1 MSTQVADLRVLLSAD
16 LSSLPA
22 DVRSAANIL
31 KSYVTDATQAE
42 DATRSFGRTFGETAD
57 LLSQKSQAIIGGFSL
72 MQGAVL
78 GVVGAAVG
86 MASAVSSLAQ
96 QGRELEQM
104 SNKAGVTVERMQEL
118 AYATEQYNVSG
129 DQLADMLKDVQ
140 DKLGDFSAT
149 GGGEFADWMTNIAP
163 KVGLTIEK
171 LQQMSGPDALIAMQ
185 DAMDKTNV
193 SAAEQVFYLESIAN
207 DVSTLQPLL
216 RNNGAELQRLTSHYR
231 GLNVALSE
239 TDISQ
244 LKEMDQQLH
253 DVGLKLQGSFA
264 KAVLGASE
272 QIDWLTDK
280 VSYAVGYWGTLF
292 DSWADNPRT
301 IDGMSRRL
309 GNLREELADLDE
321 QIKET
326 SNQKQYG
333 GVGFLDALLGNT
345 DGKSG
350 LPELQQRRAEI
361 EAEINRIQEAYGRKR
376 FGIGEQPEYKPPVP
390 VSSRDTSADTKAAT
404 QKLQEQGASRLSAL
418 DMQYASELDK
428 LRLSHEERLTE
439 INGMQVSEAEL
450 RRRGYESLAELR
462 EEYRQKEAD
471 HFTQEQADYMA
482 KREEAMAKELEADQ
496 RKQDQLVEQE
506 RQRVAQQKA
515 AQQQAARD
523 MLSFT
528 SQTIG
533 LTTDMLQQSGK
544 EQTGMMKALLAAQKL
559 LAIPSI
565 LIAGQQ
571 AAAGAEAFAAMTGGL
586 IGAATARKLIEAQT
600 AISIGLVVGT
610 SIAGMAHSG
619 IEEIPSEGTWLLD
632 KGERVYTN
640 RSAQRIDQMYDQ
652 LMEGGSGAA
661 GGGAVFEQ
669 HLHFTGDMNDTER
682 QQMITSAAK
691 QGYQMMIEDFGGY
704 GQGRRLLGV

>member
-1 MSTQVADLRVLLSAD
+1 MSTQIADLRVLLSAD

-22 DVRSAANIL
+22 DVRSAANVL
-31 KSYVTDATQAE
+31 KSYAADAQRSE
-42 DATRSFGRTFGETAD
+42 DATLNFGRSFGETAD
-57 LLSQKSQAIIGGFSL
+57 LLSQKSQAIIGGFSV

-193 SAAEQVFYLESIAN
+193 SAAEQVYYLESIAN

-216 RNNGAELQRLTSHYR
+216 RNNGAELQRLTGHYR
-231 GLNVALSE
+231 NLNAALSE

-280 VSYAVGYWGTLF
+280 LGIAVSYWGTLF

-309 GNLREELADLDE
+309 GNLREELGDVQE
-321 QIKET
+321 QIAEVQARSK
-326 SNQKQYG
+326 NFG
-333 GVGFLDALLGNT
+333 GVGVIDALLGNT
-345 DGKSG
+345 GDKAAE
-350 LPELQQRRAEI
+350 LAELKTRAAELQAEI
-361 EAEINRIQEAYGRKR
+361 DKVQANYGRKR
-376 FGIGEQPEYKPPVP
+376 LGIGEQPEYQPPEP
-390 VSSRDTSADTKAAT
+390 VSSRVISTDNRKD
-404 QKLQEQGASRLSAL
+404 LEQGENRLSAL
-418 DMQYASELDK
+418 DMQFASELDK
-428 LRLSHEERLTE
+428 LRLSHEERLAE
-439 INGMQVSEAEL
+439 IDSMQISEADL

-471 HFTQEQADYMA
+471 YFAEQQADYMA
-482 KREEAMAKELEADQ
+482 KREEAMARELEADQ
-496 RKQDQLVEQE
+496 RKQDQLAEQE
-506 RQRVAQQKA
+506 RQRVEKQKA

-523 MLSFT
+523 ILNFT

-544 EQTGMMKALLAAQKL
+544 DQTFVMKALLAAQKL

-565 LIAGQQ
+565 IVAGQLAEAN
-571 AAAGAEAFAAMTGGL
+571 AAAFASMTGGMMS
-586 IGAATARKLIEAQT
+586 AETARQMMRVQT
-600 AISIGLVVGT
+600 AISIGLVAGT
-610 SIAGMAHSG
+610 AIAGMAHSG

-640 RSAQRIDQMYDQ
+640 KSAQRIDQMYDR
-652 LMEGGSGAA
+652 MMGGGGVASA
-661 GGGAVFEQ
+661 GGAVFEQ
-669 HLHFTGDMNDTER
+669 HLHFSADMTDDDRNAV
-682 QQMITSAAK
+682 ITAASR
-691 QGYQMMIEDFGGY
+691 QGYQMFLDDLASY
-704 GQGRRLLGV
+704 GQGRRMLGV

>member
-1 MSTQVADLRVLLSAD
+1 MSSTQIADLRVLLSAD

-22 DVRSAANIL
+22 DVRSAANVL
-31 KSYVTDATQAE
+31 KSYAADAKSAE
-42 DATRSFGRTFGETAD
+42 DSTFNFGRSFGEAAD

-216 RNNGAELQRLTSHYR
+216 RNNGAELQRLTGHYR
-231 GLNVALSE
+231 NLNVALSE

-309 GNLREELADLDE
+309 GNLREELKDLDD

-326 SNQKQYG
+326 SEQKAFG
-333 GVGFLDALLGNT
+333 GVGLIDAILGDT
-345 DGKSG
+345 AGRSA

-361 EAEINRIQEAYGRKR
+361 EAEIDRIQEAYGKKR
-376 FGIGEQPEYKPPVP
+376 FGIGEQPEYQPPEP
-390 VSSRDTSADTKAAT
+390 VSSRDTSADNK
-404 QKLQEQGASRLSAL
+404 KLLEQGEARLSAL
-418 DMQYASELDK
+418 DMQFASELDK
-428 LRLSHEERLTE
+428 LRLSHEERLAE
-439 INGMQVSEAEL
+439 IDSLQVSEAEL
-450 RRRGYESLAELR
+450 RRRGYESLSELR

-471 HFTQEQADYMA
+471 HFAEQQADYMA

-496 RKQDQLVEQE
+496 RKQDQLAEQE
-506 RQRVAQQKA
+506 RQRVERQKA

-523 MLSFT
+523 MLNFT
-528 SQTIG
+528 SQTLS

-544 EQTGMMKALLAAQKL
+544 EQTFIMKALLAAQKL

-565 LIAGQQ
+565 LVAGEQ
-571 AAAGAEAFAAMTGGL
+571 AEAGAAAFAAMTGGL
-586 IGAATARKLIEAQT
+586 LSAESARAMIKAQT
-600 AISIGLVVGT
+600 MISVGIVAGT
-610 SIAGMAHSG
+610 AIAGMAHSG

-640 RSAQRIDQMYDQ
+640 KSAQRIDQMYDQ
-652 LMEGGSGAA
+652 LMSGGGVAA
-661 GGGAVFEQ
+661 SGGAVFEQ
-669 HLHFTGDMNDTER
+669 HFHFSADMTDTDR
-682 QQMITSAAK
+682 NQVITEAALR
-691 QGYQMMIEDFGGY
+691 GYHMFIEDLGSN
-704 GQGRRLLGV
+704 GQARRMLGV

>member
-1 MSTQVADLRVLLSAD
+1 MSTQIADLRVLLSAD

-22 DVRSAANIL
+22 DVRSAANVL
-31 KSYVTDATQAE
+31 KSYAADAQRSE
-42 DATRSFGRTFGETAD
+42 DATLNFGRSFGETAD
-57 LLSQKSQAIIGGFSL
+57 LLSQKSQAIIGGFSV

-104 SNKAGVTVERMQEL
+104 SLKAGVSVEKMQEL

-129 DQLADMLKDVQ
+129 DKLADMLKDVQ

-149 GGGEFADWMTNIAP
+149 GGGEFKDWMENIAP
-163 KVGLTIEK
+163 KVGLTVSK
-171 LQQMSGPDALIAMQ
+171 LQQMAGPEALIAVQ
-185 DAMDKTNV
+185 NAMDATNV
-193 SAAEQVFYLESIAN
+193 SASEQVFYLESIAN

-216 RNNGAELQRLTSHYR
+216 RNNGAELQRLTGHYR
-231 GLNVALSE
+231 NLNAALSE

-309 GNLREELADLDE
+309 GNLREELKDLDD

-326 SNQKQYG
+326 SEQKAFG
-333 GVGFLDALLGNT
+333 GVGLIDAILGDT
-345 DGKSG
+345 AGRSA

-361 EAEINRIQEAYGRKR
+361 EAEIDRIQEAYGKKR
-376 FGIGEQPEYKPPVP
+376 FGIGEQPEYQPPEP
-390 VSSRDTSADTKAAT
+390 VSSRDTSADNK
-404 QKLQEQGASRLSAL
+404 KLLDQGETRLSAL

-428 LRLSHEERLTE
+428 LRLSHEERLAE
-439 INGMQVSEAEL
+439 IDSMQVSEAEL
-450 RRRGYESLAELR
+450 RRRGYESLGELR

-471 HFTQEQADYMA
+471 YFAEQQADYMA

-496 RKQDQLVEQE
+496 RKQDQLAEQE
-506 RQRVAQQKA
+506 RQRVERQKA

-523 MLSFT
+523 MLNFT
-528 SQTIG
+528 SQTLS

-544 EQTGMMKALLAAQKL
+544 EQTFIMKALLAAQKL

-565 LIAGQQ
+565 LVAGEQ
-571 AAAGAEAFAAMTGGL
+571 AEAGAAAFAAMTGGL
-586 IGAATARKLIEAQT
+586 LAAESARAMLKAQT
-600 AISIGLVVGT
+600 MISVGIVAGT
-610 SIAGMAHSG
+610 AIAGMAHSG

-640 RSAQRIDQMYDQ
+640 KSAQRIDQMYDQ
-652 LMEGGSGAA
+652 LMTGGGGAA
-661 GGGAVFEQ
+661 SGGAVFEQ
-669 HLHFTGDMNDTER
+669 HFHFSADMTDTDR
-682 QQMITSAAK
+682 NQVITEAANR
-691 QGYQMMIEDFGGY
+691 GYHMFIEDLGSN
-704 GQGRRLLGV
+704 GQARRMLGV

>member
-1 MSTQVADLRVLLSAD
+1 MSSTQIADLRVLLSAD

-22 DVRSAANIL
+22 DVRSAANVL
-31 KSYVTDATQAE
+31 KSYAADAKSAE
-42 DATRSFGRTFGETAD
+42 DSTFNFGRSFGEAAD

-216 RNNGAELQRLTSHYR
+216 RNNGAELQRLTGHYR
-231 GLNVALSE
+231 NLNAALSE

-309 GNLREELADLDE
+309 GNLREELKDLDD

-326 SNQKQYG
+326 SEQKAFG
-333 GVGFLDALLGNT
+333 GVGLLDAILGDT
-345 DGKSG
+345 AGRAA

-361 EAEINRIQEAYGRKR
+361 EAEIDRIQEAYGKKR
-376 FGIGEQPEYKPPVP
+376 FGIGEQPEYQPPEP
-390 VSSRDTSADTKAAT
+390 VSSRDTSADNK
-404 QKLQEQGASRLSAL
+404 KLLEQGEARLSAL
-418 DMQYASELDK
+418 DMQFASELDK
-428 LRLSHEERLTE
+428 LRLSHEERLAE
-439 INGMQVSEAEL
+439 IDSLQVSEAEL
-450 RRRGYESLAELR
+450 RRRGYESLSELR

-471 HFTQEQADYMA
+471 HFAEQQADYMA

-496 RKQDQLVEQE
+496 RKQDQLAEQE
-506 RQRVAQQKA
+506 RQRVERQKA

-523 MLSFT
+523 MLNFT
-528 SQTIG
+528 SQTLS

-544 EQTGMMKALLAAQKL
+544 EQTFIMKALLAAQKL

-565 LIAGQQ
+565 LVAGEQ
-571 AAAGAEAFAAMTGGL
+571 AEAGAAAFAAMTGGL
-586 IGAATARKLIEAQT
+586 LAAESARAMLKAQT
-600 AISIGLVVGT
+600 MISVGIVAGT
-610 SIAGMAHSG
+610 AIAGMAHSG

-640 RSAQRIDQMYDQ
+640 KSAQRIDQMYDQ
-652 LMEGGSGAA
+652 LMSGGGVAA
-661 GGGAVFEQ
+661 SGGAVFEQ
-669 HLHFTGDMNDTER
+669 HFHFSADMTDTDR
-682 QQMITSAAK
+682 NQVITEAALR
-691 QGYQMMIEDFGGY
+691 GYHMFIEDLGSN
-704 GQGRRLLGV
+704 GQARRMLGV

>member
-1 MSTQVADLRVLLSAD
+1 MSTQIADLRVLLSAD

-22 DVRSAANIL
+22 DVRSAANVL
-31 KSYVTDATQAE
+31 KSYAADAKSAE
-42 DATRSFGRTFGETAD
+42 DSTFNFGRSFGETAD

-216 RNNGAELQRLTSHYR
+216 RNNGAELQRLTGHYR
-231 GLNVALSE
+231 NLNAALSE

-309 GNLREELADLDE
+309 GNLREELKDLDD

-326 SNQKQYG
+326 SEQKAFG
-333 GVGFLDALLGNT
+333 GVGLLDAILGDT
-345 DGKSG
+345 AGRAA

-361 EAEINRIQEAYGRKR
+361 EAEIDRIQEAYGKKR
-376 FGIGEQPEYKPPVP
+376 FGIGEQPEYQPPEP
-390 VSSRDTSADTKAAT
+390 VSSRDTSADNK
-404 QKLQEQGASRLSAL
+404 KMLEQGEARLSAL
-418 DMQYASELDK
+418 DMQFASELDK
-428 LRLSHEERLTE
+428 LRLSHEERLAE
-439 INGMQVSEAEL
+439 IDSMQVSEAEL
-450 RRRGYESLAELR
+450 RRRGYESLGELR

-471 HFTQEQADYMA
+471 YFAEQQADYMA

-496 RKQDQLVEQE
+496 RKQDQLAEQE
-506 RQRVAQQKA
+506 RQRVERQKA

-523 MLSFT
+523 MLNFT
-528 SQTIG
+528 SQTLS

-544 EQTGMMKALLAAQKL
+544 EQTFIMKALLAAQKL

-565 LIAGQQ
+565 LVAGEQ
-571 AAAGAEAFAAMTGGL
+571 AEAGAAAFAAMTGGL
-586 IGAATARKLIEAQT
+586 LAAESARAMLKAQT
-600 AISIGLVVGT
+600 MISVGIVAGT
-610 SIAGMAHSG
+610 AIAGMAHSG

-640 RSAQRIDQMYDQ
+640 KSAQRIDQMYDQ
-652 LMEGGSGAA
+652 LMTGGGGAA
-661 GGGAVFEQ
+661 SGGAVFEQ
-669 HLHFTGDMNDTER
+669 HFHFSADMTDTDR
-682 QQMITSAAK
+682 NQVITEAANR
-691 QGYQMMIEDFGGY
+691 GYHMFIEDLGSN
-704 GQGRRLLGV
+704 GQARRMLGV

>member
-1 MSTQVADLRVLLSAD
+1 MSSTQIADLRVLLSAD

-22 DVRSAANIL
+22 DVRSAANVL
-31 KSYVTDATQAE
+31 KSYAADAKSAE
-42 DATRSFGRTFGETAD
+42 DSTFNFGRSFGETAD

-216 RNNGAELQRLTSHYR
+216 RNNGAELQRLTGHYR
-231 GLNVALSE
+231 NLNVALSE

-309 GNLREELADLDE
+309 GNLREELKDLDD

-326 SNQKQYG
+326 SEQKAFG
-333 GVGFLDALLGNT
+333 GVGLIDAILGDT
-345 DGKSG
+345 AGRSA

-361 EAEINRIQEAYGRKR
+361 EAEIDRIEEAYGKKR
-376 FGIGEQPEYKPPVP
+376 FGIGEQPEYQPPEP
-390 VSSRDTSADTKAAT
+390 VSSRDTSADNK
-404 QKLQEQGASRLSAL
+404 KLLEQGEARLSAL
-418 DMQYASELDK
+418 DMQFASELDK
-428 LRLSHEERLTE
+428 LRLSHEERLAE
-439 INGMQVSEAEL
+439 IDSLQVSEAEL
-450 RRRGYESLAELR
+450 RRRGYESLSELR

-471 HFTQEQADYMA
+471 HFAEQQADYMA

-496 RKQDQLVEQE
+496 RKQDQLSEQE
-506 RQRVAQQKA
+506 RGRVERQKA
-515 AQQQAARD
+515 AQQQGARD
-523 MLSFT
+523 MLNFT
-528 SQTIG
+528 SQTLS

-544 EQTGMMKALLAAQKL
+544 EQTFIMKALLAAQKL

-565 LIAGQQ
+565 LVAGEQ
-571 AAAGAEAFAAMTGGL
+571 AEAGAAAFAAMTGGL
-586 IGAATARKLIEAQT
+586 LSAESARAMIKAQT
-600 AISIGLVVGT
+600 MISVGIVAGT
-610 SIAGMAHSG
+610 AIAGMAHSG

-640 RSAQRIDQMYDQ
+640 KSAQRIDQMYDQ
-652 LMEGGSGAA
+652 LMSGGGVAA
-661 GGGAVFEQ
+661 SGGAVFEQ
-669 HLHFTGDMNDTER
+669 HFHFSADMTDTDR
-682 QQMITSAAK
+682 NQVITEAALR
-691 QGYQMMIEDFGGY
+691 GYQMFIEDLGSN
-704 GQGRRLLGV
+704 GQARRMLGV

>member
-1 MSTQVADLRVLLSAD
+1 MPIQIADLRVLLSAD

-22 DVRSAANIL
+22 DVRSAANVL
-31 KSYVTDATQAE
+31 KSYAADAQRSE
-42 DATRSFGRTFGETAD
+42 DATLNFGRSFGETAD
-57 LLSQKSQAIIGGFSL
+57 LLSQKSQAIIGGFSV
-72 MQGAVL
+72 MQGAAL

-104 SNKAGVTVERMQEL
+104 SLKAGVSVEKMQEL

-129 DQLADMLKDVQ
+129 DKLADMLKDVQ

-149 GGGEFADWMTNIAP
+149 GGGEFKDWMENIAP
-163 KVGLTIEK
+163 KVGLTVSK
-171 LQQMSGPDALIAMQ
+171 LQQMAGPEALIAVQ
-185 DAMDKTNV
+185 NAMDATNV
-193 SAAEQVFYLESIAN
+193 SASEQVFYLESIAN

-216 RNNGAELQRLTSHYR
+216 RNNGAELQRLTGHYR
-231 GLNVALSE
+231 NLNAALSE

-309 GNLREELADLDE
+309 GNLREELKDLDD

-326 SNQKQYG
+326 SEQKAFG
-333 GVGFLDALLGNT
+333 GVGLIDAILGDT
-345 DGKSG
+345 AGRSA

-361 EAEINRIQEAYGRKR
+361 EAEIDRIQEAYGKKR
-376 FGIGEQPEYKPPVP
+376 FGIGEQPEYQPPEP
-390 VSSRDTSADTKAAT
+390 VSSRDTSADNK
-404 QKLQEQGASRLSAL
+404 KLLDQGEARLSAL
-418 DMQYASELDK
+418 DMQFASELDK
-428 LRLSHEERLTE
+428 LRLSHEERLAE
-439 INGMQVSEAEL
+439 IDSLQVSEAEL
-450 RRRGYESLAELR
+450 RRRGYESLSELR

-471 HFTQEQADYMA
+471 HFAEQQADYMA

-496 RKQDQLVEQE
+496 RKQDQLAEQE
-506 RQRVAQQKA
+506 RQRVEKQKA

-523 MLSFT
+523 MLNFT

-544 EQTGMMKALLAAQKL
+544 DQTFVMKALLAAQKL

-565 LIAGQQ
+565 IVAGQLAEAN
-571 AAAGAEAFAAMTGGL
+571 AAAFASMTGGMMS
-586 IGAATARKLIEAQT
+586 AETARQMMRVQT
-600 AISIGLVVGT
+600 AISIGLVAGT
-610 SIAGMAHSG
+610 AIAGMAHSG

-640 RSAQRIDQMYDQ
+640 KSAQRIDQMYDR
-652 LMEGGSGAA
+652 MMGGGGVASA
-661 GGGAVFEQ
+661 GGAVFEQ
-669 HLHFTGDMNDTER
+669 HLHFSADMTDDDRNAVITEASR
-682 QQMITSAAK
+682 
-691 QGYQMMIEDFGGY
+691 QGYQMFLDDLASY
-704 GQGRRLLGV
+704 GQGRRMLGV

>member
-1 MSTQVADLRVLLSAD
+1 MSSTQIADLRVLLSAD

-22 DVRSAANIL
+22 DVRSAANVL
-31 KSYVTDATQAE
+31 KSYAADAKSAE
-42 DATRSFGRTFGETAD
+42 DSTFNFGRSFGEAAD

-216 RNNGAELQRLTSHYR
+216 RNNGAELQRLTGHYR
-231 GLNVALSE
+231 NLNVALSE

-309 GNLREELADLDE
+309 GNLREELKDLDD

-326 SNQKQYG
+326 SEQKAFG
-333 GVGFLDALLGNT
+333 GVGLLDAILGDT
-345 DGKSG
+345 AGRAA

-361 EAEINRIQEAYGRKR
+361 EAEIDRIQEAYGKKR
-376 FGIGEQPEYKPPVP
+376 FGIGEQPEYQPPEP
-390 VSSRDTSADTKAAT
+390 VSSRDTSADNK
-404 QKLQEQGASRLSAL
+404 KLLEQGEARLSAL
-418 DMQYASELDK
+418 DMQFASELDK
-428 LRLSHEERLTE
+428 LRLSHEERLAE
-439 INGMQVSEAEL
+439 IDSLQVSEAEL
-450 RRRGYESLAELR
+450 RRRGYESLSELR

-471 HFTQEQADYMA
+471 HFAEQQADYMA

-496 RKQDQLVEQE
+496 RKQDQLSEQE
-506 RQRVAQQKA
+506 RGRVERQKA
-515 AQQQAARD
+515 AQQQGARD
-523 MLSFT
+523 MLNFT
-528 SQTIG
+528 SQTLS

-544 EQTGMMKALLAAQKL
+544 EQTFIMKALLAAQKL

-565 LIAGQQ
+565 LVAGEQAEAG
-571 AAAGAEAFAAMTGGL
+571 AAAVAAMTGGL
-586 IGAATARKLIEAQT
+586 LSAESARAMIKAQT
-600 AISIGLVVGT
+600 MISVGIVAGT
-610 SIAGMAHSG
+610 AIAGMAHSG

-640 RSAQRIDQMYDQ
+640 KSAQRIDQMYDQ
-652 LMEGGSGAA
+652 LMSGGGVAASGGS
-661 GGGAVFEQ
+661 VFEQ
-669 HLHFTGDMNDTER
+669 HFHFSADMTDTDR
-682 QQMITSAAK
+682 NQVITEAALR
-691 QGYQMMIEDFGGY
+691 GYHMFIEDLGSN
-704 GQGRRLLGV
+704 GQARRMLGV

>member
-1 MSTQVADLRVLLSAD
+1 MSSTQIADLRVLLSAD

-22 DVRSAANIL
+22 DVRSAANVL
-31 KSYVTDATQAE
+31 KSYAADAKSAE
-42 DATRSFGRTFGETAD
+42 DSTFNFGRSFGETAD

-216 RNNGAELQRLTSHYR
+216 RNNGAELQRLTGHYR
-231 GLNVALSE
+231 NLNAALSE

-309 GNLREELADLDE
+309 GNLREELKDLDD

-326 SNQKQYG
+326 SEQKAFG
-333 GVGFLDALLGNT
+333 GVGLLDAILGDT
-345 DGKSG
+345 AGRAA

-361 EAEINRIQEAYGRKR
+361 EAEIDRIQEAYGKKR
-376 FGIGEQPEYKPPVP
+376 FGIGEQPEYQPPEP
-390 VSSRDTSADTKAAT
+390 VSSRDTSADNK
-404 QKLQEQGASRLSAL
+404 KLLEQGEARLSAL
-418 DMQYASELDK
+418 DMQFASELDK
-428 LRLSHEERLTE
+428 LRLSHEERLAE
-439 INGMQVSEAEL
+439 IDSLQVSEAEL
-450 RRRGYESLAELR
+450 RRRGYESLSELR

-471 HFTQEQADYMA
+471 HFAEQQADYMA

-496 RKQDQLVEQE
+496 RKQDQLSEQE
-506 RQRVAQQKA
+506 RGRVERQKA
-515 AQQQAARD
+515 AQQQGARD
-523 MLSFT
+523 MLNFT
-528 SQTIG
+528 SQTLS

-544 EQTGMMKALLAAQKL
+544 EQTFIMKALLAAQKL

-565 LIAGQQ
+565 LVAGEQ
-571 AAAGAEAFAAMTGGL
+571 AEAGAAAFAAMTGGL
-586 IGAATARKLIEAQT
+586 LSAESARAMIKAQT
-600 AISIGLVVGT
+600 MISVGIVAGT
-610 SIAGMAHSG
+610 AIAGMAHSG

-640 RSAQRIDQMYDQ
+640 KSAQRIDQMYDQ
-652 LMEGGSGAA
+652 LMIGGGVAA

-669 HLHFTGDMNDTER
+669 HFHFSADMTDTDR
-682 QQMITSAAK
+682 NQVITEAALR
-691 QGYQMMIEDFGGY
+691 GYHMFIEDLGSN
-704 GQGRRLLGV
+704 GQARRMLGV

>member
-1 MSTQVADLRVLLSAD
+1 MSSTQIADLRVLLSAD

-22 DVRSAANIL
+22 DVRSAANVL
-31 KSYVTDATQAE
+31 KSYAADAKSAE
-42 DATRSFGRTFGETAD
+42 DSTFNFGRSFGETAD

-216 RNNGAELQRLTSHYR
+216 RNNGAELQRLTGHYR
-231 GLNVALSE
+231 NLNAALSE

-309 GNLREELADLDE
+309 GNLREELKDLDD

-326 SNQKQYG
+326 SEQKAFG
-333 GVGFLDALLGNT
+333 GVGLLDAILGDT
-345 DGKSG
+345 AGRSA

-361 EAEINRIQEAYGRKR
+361 EAEIDRIQEAYGKKR
-376 FGIGEQPEYKPPVP
+376 FGIGEQPEYQPPEP
-390 VSSRDTSADTKAAT
+390 VSSRDTSADNK
-404 QKLQEQGASRLSAL
+404 KLLDQGETRLSAL

-428 LRLSHEERLTE
+428 LRLSHEERLAE
-439 INGMQVSEAEL
+439 IDSMQVSEAEL
-450 RRRGYESLAELR
+450 RRRGYESLGELR

-471 HFTQEQADYMA
+471 YFAEQQADYMV
-482 KREEAMAKELEADQ
+482 KREEAMDKQLKADQ
-496 RKQDQLVEQE
+496 RQQDQLAEQE
-506 RQRVAQQKA
+506 RGRVERQKA
-515 AQQQAARD
+515 AQQQGARD
-523 MLSFT
+523 MLNFT
-528 SQTIG
+528 SQTLS

-544 EQTGMMKALLAAQKL
+544 EQTFIMKALLAAQKL

-565 LIAGQQ
+565 LVAGEQ
-571 AAAGAEAFAAMTGGL
+571 AEAGAAAFAAMTGGL
-586 IGAATARKLIEAQT
+586 LSAESARAMIKAQT
-600 AISIGLVVGT
+600 MISVGIVAGT
-610 SIAGMAHSG
+610 AIAGMAHSG

-640 RSAQRIDQMYDQ
+640 KSAQRIDQMYDQ
-652 LMEGGSGAA
+652 LMSGGGVAA
-661 GGGAVFEQ
+661 SGGAVFEQ
-669 HLHFTGDMNDTER
+669 HFHFSADMIDTDR
-682 QQMITSAAK
+682 NQVITEAALR
-691 QGYQMMIEDFGGY
+691 GYHMFIEDLGSN
-704 GQGRRLLGV
+704 GQARRMLGV

>member
-1 MSTQVADLRVLLSAD
+1 MSTQIADLRVLLSAD
-16 LSSLPA
+16 LSSLPV
-22 DVRSAANIL
+22 DVRSAANVL
-31 KSYVTDATQAE
+31 KSYAADAQRSE
-42 DATRSFGRTFGETAD
+42 DATLNFGRSFGETAD

-216 RNNGAELQRLTSHYR
+216 RNNGAELQRLTGHYR
-231 GLNVALSE
+231 NLNAALSE

-309 GNLREELADLDE
+309 GNLREELKDLDD

-326 SNQKQYG
+326 SEQKAFG
-333 GVGFLDALLGNT
+333 GVGLIDAILGDT
-345 DGKSG
+345 AGRSA

-361 EAEINRIQEAYGRKR
+361 EAEIDRIQEAYGKKR
-376 FGIGEQPEYKPPVP
+376 FGIGEQPEYQPPEP
-390 VSSRDTSADTKAAT
+390 VSSRDTSADNK
-404 QKLQEQGASRLSAL
+404 KLLDQGEARLSAL
-418 DMQYASELDK
+418 DMQFASELDK
-428 LRLSHEERLTE
+428 LRLSHEERLAE
-439 INGMQVSEAEL
+439 IDSLQVSEAEL
-450 RRRGYESLAELR
+450 RRRGYESLSELR

-471 HFTQEQADYMA
+471 HFAEQQADYMA

-496 RKQDQLVEQE
+496 RKQDQLSEQE
-506 RQRVAQQKA
+506 RGRVERQKA
-515 AQQQAARD
+515 AQQQGARD
-523 MLSFT
+523 MLNFT
-528 SQTIG
+528 SQTLS

-544 EQTGMMKALLAAQKL
+544 EQTFIMKALLAAQKL

-565 LIAGQQ
+565 LVAGEQ
-571 AAAGAEAFAAMTGGL
+571 AEAGAAAFAAMTGGL
-586 IGAATARKLIEAQT
+586 LSAESARAMIKAQT
-600 AISIGLVVGT
+600 MISVGIVAGT
-610 SIAGMAHSG
+610 AIAGMAHSG

-640 RSAQRIDQMYDQ
+640 KSAQRIDQMYDQ
-652 LMEGGSGAA
+652 LMTGGGVAA
-661 GGGAVFEQ
+661 SGGAVFEQ
-669 HLHFTGDMNDTER
+669 HFHFSADMTDTDR
-682 QQMITSAAK
+682 NQVITEAALR
-691 QGYQMMIEDFGGY
+691 GYHMFIEDLGSN
-704 GQGRRLLGV
+704 GQARRMLGV

>member
-1 MSTQVADLRVLLSAD
+1 MSTQIADLRVLLSAD

-22 DVRSAANIL
+22 DVRSAANVL
-31 KSYVTDATQAE
+31 KSYAADAQRSE
-42 DATRSFGRTFGETAD
+42 DATLNFGRSFGETAD
-57 LLSQKSQAIIGGFSL
+57 LLSQKSQAIIGGFSV

-104 SNKAGVTVERMQEL
+104 SLKAGVSVEKMQEL

-129 DQLADMLKDVQ
+129 DKLADMLKDVQ

-149 GGGEFADWMTNIAP
+149 GGGEFKDWMENIAP
-163 KVGLTIEK
+163 KVGLTVSK
-171 LQQMSGPDALIAMQ
+171 LQQMAGPEALIAVQ
-185 DAMDKTNV
+185 NAMDATNV
-193 SAAEQVFYLESIAN
+193 SASEQVFYLESIAN

-216 RNNGAELQRLTSHYR
+216 RNNGAELQRLTGHYR
-231 GLNVALSE
+231 NLNAALSE

-309 GNLREELADLDE
+309 GNLREELKDLDD

-326 SNQKQYG
+326 SEQKAFG
-333 GVGFLDALLGNT
+333 GVGLLDAILGDT
-345 DGKSG
+345 AGRAA

-361 EAEINRIQEAYGRKR
+361 EAEIDRIQEAYGKKR
-376 FGIGEQPEYKPPVP
+376 FGIGEQPEYQPPEP
-390 VSSRDTSADTKAAT
+390 VSSRVISTDNRKD
-404 QKLQEQGASRLSAL
+404 LEQGEKRLSAL
-418 DMQYASELDK
+418 DMQFASELDK
-428 LRLSHEERLTE
+428 LRLSHEERLAE
-439 INGMQVSEAEL
+439 IDSMQISEADL

-471 HFTQEQADYMA
+471 YFAEQQADYMA
-482 KREEAMAKELEADQ
+482 KREEAMARELEADQ
-496 RKQDQLVEQE
+496 RKQDQLAEQE
-506 RQRVAQQKA
+506 RQRVEKQKA

-523 MLSFT
+523 MLNFT

-544 EQTGMMKALLAAQKL
+544 DQTFVMKALLAAQKL

-565 LIAGQQ
+565 IVAGQLAEAN
-571 AAAGAEAFAAMTGGL
+571 AAAFASMTGGMMS
-586 IGAATARKLIEAQT
+586 AETARQMMRVQT
-600 AISIGLVVGT
+600 AISIGLVAGT
-610 SIAGMAHSG
+610 AIAGMAHSG

-640 RSAQRIDQMYDQ
+640 KSAQRIDQMYDR
-652 LMEGGSGAA
+652 MMGGGGVASA
-661 GGGAVFEQ
+661 GGAVFEQ
-669 HLHFTGDMNDTER
+669 HLHFSADMTDDDRNAVITEASR
-682 QQMITSAAK
+682 
-691 QGYQMMIEDFGGY
+691 QGYQMFLDDLASY
-704 GQGRRLLGV
+704 GQGRRMLGV

>member
-1 MSTQVADLRVLLSAD
+1 MSTQIADLRVLLSAD

-22 DVRSAANIL
+22 DVRSAANVL
-31 KSYVTDATQAE
+31 KSYAADAQRSE
-42 DATRSFGRTFGETAD
+42 DATLNFGRSFGETAD

-216 RNNGAELQRLTSHYR
+216 RNNGAELQRLTGHYR
-231 GLNVALSE
+231 NLNAALSE

-309 GNLREELADLDE
+309 GNLREELKDLDD

-326 SNQKQYG
+326 SEQKAFG
-333 GVGFLDALLGNT
+333 GVGLIDAILGDT
-345 DGKSG
+345 AGRSA

-361 EAEINRIQEAYGRKR
+361 EAEIDRIQEAYGKKR
-376 FGIGEQPEYKPPVP
+376 FGIGEQPEYQPPEP
-390 VSSRDTSADTKAAT
+390 VSSRDTSADNK
-404 QKLQEQGASRLSAL
+404 KLLDQGEARLSAL
-418 DMQYASELDK
+418 DMQFASELDK
-428 LRLSHEERLTE
+428 LRLSHEERLAE
-439 INGMQVSEAEL
+439 IDSLQVSEAEL
-450 RRRGYESLAELR
+450 RRRGYESLSELR

-471 HFTQEQADYMA
+471 HFAEQQADYMA

-496 RKQDQLVEQE
+496 RKQDQLSEQE
-506 RQRVAQQKA
+506 RGRVERQKA
-515 AQQQAARD
+515 AQQQGARD
-523 MLSFT
+523 MLNFT
-528 SQTIG
+528 SQTLS

-544 EQTGMMKALLAAQKL
+544 EQTFIMKALLAAQKL

-565 LIAGQQ
+565 LVAGEQ
-571 AAAGAEAFAAMTGGL
+571 AEAGAAAFAAMTGGL
-586 IGAATARKLIEAQT
+586 LSAESARAMIKAQT
-600 AISIGLVVGT
+600 MISVGIVAGT
-610 SIAGMAHSG
+610 AIAGMAHDG
-619 IEEIPSEGTWLLD
+619 IDTIPREGTWLLNT
-632 KGERVYTN
+632 GERVYTN
-640 RSAQRIDQMYDQ
+640 KSAQRIDQMYDQ
-652 LMEGGSGAA
+652 LMSGGGVAA
-661 GGGAVFEQ
+661 SGGAVFEQ
-669 HLHFTGDMNDTER
+669 HFHFSSDMTDTDR
-682 QQMITSAAK
+682 NQVITEAALR
-691 QGYQMMIEDFGGY
+691 GYHMFIEDLGSN
-704 GQGRRLLGV
+704 GQARRMLGV

>member
-1 MSTQVADLRVLLSAD
+1 MSSTQIADLRVLLSAD

-22 DVRSAANIL
+22 DVRSAANVL
-31 KSYVTDATQAE
+31 KSYAADAKSAE
-42 DATRSFGRTFGETAD
+42 DSTFNFGRSFGETAD
-57 LLSQKSQAIIGGFSL
+57 LISQRSQAIIGGFSL

-78 GVVGAAVG
+78 GVVGSAVG

-216 RNNGAELQRLTSHYR
+216 RNNGAELQRLTGHYR
-231 GLNVALSE
+231 NLNAALSE

-309 GNLREELADLDE
+309 GNLREELKDLDD

-326 SNQKQYG
+326 SEQKAFG
-333 GVGFLDALLGNT
+333 GVGLIDAILGDT
-345 DGKSG
+345 AGRSA

-361 EAEINRIQEAYGRKR
+361 EAEIDRIQEAYGKKR
-376 FGIGEQPEYKPPVP
+376 FGIGEQPEYQPPEP
-390 VSSRDTSADTKAAT
+390 VSSRDTSADNK
-404 QKLQEQGASRLSAL
+404 KLLEQGEARLSAL
-418 DMQYASELDK
+418 DMQFASELDK
-428 LRLSHEERLTE
+428 LRLSHEERLAE
-439 INGMQVSEAEL
+439 IDSLQVSEAEL
-450 RRRGYESLAELR
+450 RRRGYESLSELR

-471 HFTQEQADYMA
+471 HFAEQQADYMA

-496 RKQDQLVEQE
+496 RKQDQLAEQE
-506 RQRVAQQKA
+506 RGRVERQKA

-523 MLSFT
+523 MLNFT
-528 SQTIG
+528 SQTLS

-544 EQTGMMKALLAAQKL
+544 EQTFIMKALLAAQKL

-565 LIAGQQ
+565 LVAGEQ
-571 AAAGAEAFAAMTGGL
+571 AEAGAAAFAAMTGGL
-586 IGAATARKLIEAQT
+586 LSAESARAMIKAQT
-600 AISIGLVVGT
+600 MISVGIVAGT
-610 SIAGMAHSG
+610 AIAGMAHSG

-640 RSAQRIDQMYDQ
+640 KSAQRIDQMYDQ
-652 LMEGGSGAA
+652 LMSGGGVAA
-661 GGGAVFEQ
+661 SGGAVFEQ
-669 HLHFTGDMNDTER
+669 HFHFSADMTDTDR
-682 QQMITSAAK
+682 NQVITEAALR
-691 QGYQMMIEDFGGY
+691 GYHMFIEDLGSN
-704 GQGRRLLGV
+704 GQARRMLGV

>member
-1 MSTQVADLRVLLSAD
+1 MTTDVADLRVLLSAD
-16 LSSLPA
+16 PSKLNA
-22 DVRSAANIL
+22 DVRSAIGVL
-31 KSYVTDATQAE
+31 KSYAQDAKNAE
-42 DATRSFGRTFGETAD
+42 DATFGFGRSFNDTAD
-57 LLSQKSQAIIGGFSL
+57 LLSEKSVAIVQGFSVV
-72 MQGAVL
+72 QGAVL
-78 GVVGAAVG
+78 GVVGLAVG

-216 RNNGAELQRLTSHYR
+216 RNHGAELQRLTGHYR
-231 GLNVALSE
+231 NLNAALSE

-244 LKEMDQQLH
+244 LKEMDQQLR
-253 DVGLKLQGSFA
+253 DVGLKLQGAFA

-309 GNLREELADLDE
+309 GNLREELKDLDD

-326 SNQKQYG
+326 SEQKAFG
-333 GVGFLDALLGNT
+333 GVGLLDAILGDT
-345 DGKSG
+345 AGRAA

-361 EAEINRIQEAYGRKR
+361 EAEIDRIQEAYGKKR
-376 FGIGEQPEYKPPVP
+376 FGIGEQPEYQPPEP
-390 VSSRDTSADTKAAT
+390 VSSRDTSADNK
-404 QKLQEQGASRLSAL
+404 KLLEQGEARLSAL
-418 DMQYASELDK
+418 DMQFASELDK
-428 LRLSHEERLTE
+428 LRLSHEERLAE
-439 INGMQVSEAEL
+439 IDSLQVSEAEL
-450 RRRGYESLAELR
+450 RRRGYESLSELR

-471 HFTQEQADYMA
+471 HFAEQQADYMA

-496 RKQDQLVEQE
+496 RKQDQLAEQE
-506 RQRVAQQKA
+506 RQRVERQKA

-533 LTTDMLQQSGK
+533 LTTDMLSQSGK
-544 EQTGMMKALLAAQKL
+544 EQTGVMKALLAAQKL
-559 LAIPSI
+559 MAIPSI
-565 LIAGQQ
+565 IIAGQQ

-586 IGAATARKLIEAQT
+586 IGAAAARAMIEAQT

-640 RSAQRIDQMYDQ
+640 KSAQRIDQMYDQ
-652 LMEGGSGAA
+652 LMSGGGGAA
-661 GGGAVFEQ
+661 AAGAVFEQ
-669 HLHFTGDMNDTER
+669 HLHFSSDMTDDDRNAV
-682 QQMITSAAK
+682 ITSAAK
-691 QGYQMMIEDFGGY
+691 QGYQMMIEDFGSY
-704 GQGRRLLGV
+704 GKGRKMLGV

>member
-1 MSTQVADLRVLLSAD
+1 MSTQIADLRVLLSAD

-22 DVRSAANIL
+22 DVRSAANVL
-31 KSYVTDATQAE
+31 KSYAADAQRSE
-42 DATRSFGRTFGETAD
+42 DATLNFGRSFGETAD
-57 LLSQKSQAIIGGFSL
+57 LLSQKSQAIIGGFSV

-216 RNNGAELQRLTSHYR
+216 RNNGAELQRLTGHYR
-231 GLNVALSE
+231 NLNAALSE

-272 QIDWLTDK
+272 QIDWLTEK
-280 VSYAVGYWGTLF
+280 LGYAVSYWGTLF

-309 GNLREELADLDE
+309 GNLREELKDLDD

-326 SNQKQYG
+326 SEQKAFG
-333 GVGFLDALLGNT
+333 GVGLIDAILGDT
-345 DGKSG
+345 AGRSA

-361 EAEINRIQEAYGRKR
+361 EAEIDRIQEAYGKKR
-376 FGIGEQPEYKPPVP
+376 FGIGEQPEYQPPEP
-390 VSSRDTSADTKAAT
+390 VSSRDTSADNK
-404 QKLQEQGASRLSAL
+404 KLLEQGEARLSAL
-418 DMQYASELDK
+418 DMQFASELDK
-428 LRLSHEERLTE
+428 LRLSHEERLAE
-439 INGMQVSEAEL
+439 IDSLQVSEAEL
-450 RRRGYESLAELR
+450 RRRGYESLSELR

-471 HFTQEQADYMA
+471 HFAEQQADYMA

-496 RKQDQLVEQE
+496 RKQDQLAEQE
-506 RQRVAQQKA
+506 RQRVERQKA

-523 MLSFT
+523 MLNFT
-528 SQTIG
+528 SQTLS

-544 EQTGMMKALLAAQKL
+544 EQTFIMKALLAAQKL

-565 LIAGQQ
+565 LVAGEQ
-571 AAAGAEAFAAMTGGL
+571 AEAGAAAFAAMTGGL
-586 IGAATARKLIEAQT
+586 LAAESARAMIKAQT
-600 AISIGLVVGT
+600 MISVGIVAGT
-610 SIAGMAHSG
+610 AIAGMAHDG
-619 IEEIPSEGTWLLD
+619 IDTIPREGTWLLNT
-632 KGERVYTN
+632 GERVYTN
-640 RSAQRIDQMYDQ
+640 KSAQRIDQMYDQ
-652 LMEGGSGAA
+652 LMSGGGVAA
-661 GGGAVFEQ
+661 SGGAVFEQ
-669 HLHFTGDMNDTER
+669 HFHFSADMTDTDR
-682 QQMITSAAK
+682 NQVITEAALR
-691 QGYQMMIEDFGGY
+691 GYHMFIEDLGSN
-704 GQGRRLLGV
+704 GQARRMLGV

>member
-1 MSTQVADLRVLLSAD
+1 MSSTQIADLRVLLSAD

-22 DVRSAANIL
+22 DVRSAANVL
-31 KSYVTDATQAE
+31 KSYAADAKSAE
-42 DATRSFGRTFGETAD
+42 DSTFNFGRSFGETAD

-216 RNNGAELQRLTSHYR
+216 RNNGAELQRLTGHYR
-231 GLNVALSE
+231 NLNVALSE

-309 GNLREELADLDE
+309 GNLREELKDLDD

-326 SNQKQYG
+326 SEQKAFG
-333 GVGFLDALLGNT
+333 GVGLIDAILGDT
-345 DGKSG
+345 AGRSA

-361 EAEINRIQEAYGRKR
+361 EAEIDRIEEAYGKKR
-376 FGIGEQPEYKPPVP
+376 FGIGEQPEYQPPEP
-390 VSSRDTSADTKAAT
+390 VSSRDTSADNK
-404 QKLQEQGASRLSAL
+404 KLLEQGEARLSAL
-418 DMQYASELDK
+418 DMQFASELDK
-428 LRLSHEERLTE
+428 LRLSHEERLAE
-439 INGMQVSEAEL
+439 IDSLQVSEAEL
-450 RRRGYESLAELR
+450 RRRGYESLSELR

-471 HFTQEQADYMA
+471 HFAEQQADYMA

-496 RKQDQLVEQE
+496 RKQDQLAEQE
-506 RQRVAQQKA
+506 RGRVERQKA

-523 MLSFT
+523 MLNFT
-528 SQTIG
+528 SQTLS

-544 EQTGMMKALLAAQKL
+544 EQTFIMKALLAAQKL

-565 LIAGQQ
+565 LVAGEQ
-571 AAAGAEAFAAMTGGL
+571 AEAGAAAFAAMTGGL
-586 IGAATARKLIEAQT
+586 LSAESARAMIKAQT
-600 AISIGLVVGT
+600 MISVGIVAGT
-610 SIAGMAHSG
+610 AIAGMAHDG
-619 IEEIPSEGTWLLD
+619 IDTIPREGTWLLNT
-632 KGERVYTN
+632 GERVYTN
-640 RSAQRIDQMYDQ
+640 KSAQRIDQMYDQ
-652 LMEGGSGAA
+652 LMSGGGVAA
-661 GGGAVFEQ
+661 SGGAVFEQ
-669 HLHFTGDMNDTER
+669 HFHFSADMTDTDR
-682 QQMITSAAK
+682 NQVITEAALR
-691 QGYQMMIEDFGGY
+691 GYHMFIEDLGSN
-704 GQGRRLLGV
+704 GQARRMLGV

>member
-1 MSTQVADLRVLLSAD
+1 MSSTQIADLRVLLSAD

-22 DVRSAANIL
+22 DVRSAANVL
-31 KSYVTDATQAE
+31 KSYAADAKSAE
-42 DATRSFGRTFGETAD
+42 DSTFNFGRSFGETAD
-57 LLSQKSQAIIGGFSL
+57 LISQRSQAIIGGFSL

-78 GVVGAAVG
+78 GVVGSAVG

-216 RNNGAELQRLTSHYR
+216 RNNGAELQRLTGHYR
-231 GLNVALSE
+231 NLNAALSE

-309 GNLREELADLDE
+309 GNLREELKDLDDL
-321 QIKET
+321 IKET
-326 SNQKQYG
+326 SEQKAFG
-333 GVGFLDALLGNT
+333 GVGLLDAILGDT
-345 DGKSG
+345 AGRAA

-361 EAEINRIQEAYGRKR
+361 EAEIDRIQEAYGKKR
-376 FGIGEQPEYKPPVP
+376 FGIGEQPEYQPPEP
-390 VSSRDTSADTKAAT
+390 VSSRDTSADNK
-404 QKLQEQGASRLSAL
+404 KLLEQGEARLSAL
-418 DMQYASELDK
+418 DMQFASELDK
-428 LRLSHEERLTE
+428 LRLSHEERLAE
-439 INGMQVSEAEL
+439 IDSLQVSEAEL
-450 RRRGYESLAELR
+450 RRRGYESLSELR

-471 HFTQEQADYMA
+471 HFAEQQADYMA

-496 RKQDQLVEQE
+496 RKQDQLAEQE
-506 RQRVAQQKA
+506 RQRVERQKA

-523 MLSFT
+523 MLNFT
-528 SQTIG
+528 SQTLS

-544 EQTGMMKALLAAQKL
+544 EQTFIMKALLAAQKL

-565 LIAGQQ
+565 LVAGEQ
-571 AAAGAEAFAAMTGGL
+571 AEAGAAAFAAMTGGL
-586 IGAATARKLIEAQT
+586 LAAESARAMLKAQT
-600 AISIGLVVGT
+600 MISVGIVAGT
-610 SIAGMAHSG
+610 AIAGMAHSG

-640 RSAQRIDQMYDQ
+640 KSAQRIDQMYDQ
-652 LMEGGSGAA
+652 LMSGGGVAA
-661 GGGAVFEQ
+661 SGGAVFEQ
-669 HLHFTGDMNDTER
+669 HFHFSADMTDTDR
-682 QQMITSAAK
+682 NQVITEAALR
-691 QGYQMMIEDFGGY
+691 GYHMFIEDLGSN
-704 GQGRRLLGV
+704 GQARRMLGV

>member
-1 MSTQVADLRVLLSAD
+1 MSTQIADLRVLLSAD

-22 DVRSAANIL
+22 DVRSAANVL
-31 KSYVTDATQAE
+31 KSYAADAQRSE
-42 DATRSFGRTFGETAD
+42 DATLNFGRSFGETAD
-57 LLSQKSQAIIGGFSL
+57 LLSQKSQAIIGGFSV

-104 SNKAGVTVERMQEL
+104 SLKAGVSVEKMQEL

-129 DQLADMLKDVQ
+129 DKLADMLKDVQ

-149 GGGEFADWMTNIAP
+149 GGGEFKDWMENIAP
-163 KVGLTIEK
+163 KVGLTVSK
-171 LQQMSGPDALIAMQ
+171 LQQMAGPEALIAVQ
-185 DAMDKTNV
+185 SAMDATNV
-193 SAAEQVFYLESIAN
+193 SASEQVFYLESIAN

-216 RNNGAELQRLTSHYR
+216 RNNGAELQRLTGHYR
-231 GLNVALSE
+231 NLNAALSE

-309 GNLREELADLDE
+309 GNLREELKDLDD

-326 SNQKQYG
+326 SEQKAFG
-333 GVGFLDALLGNT
+333 GVGLIDAILGDT
-345 DGKSG
+345 AGRSA

-361 EAEINRIQEAYGRKR
+361 EAEIDRIQEAYGKKR
-376 FGIGEQPEYKPPVP
+376 FGIGEQPEYQPPEP
-390 VSSRDTSADTKAAT
+390 VSSRDTSADNK
-404 QKLQEQGASRLSAL
+404 KLLDQGEARLSAL
-418 DMQYASELDK
+418 DMQFASELDK
-428 LRLSHEERLTE
+428 LRLSHEERLAE
-439 INGMQVSEAEL
+439 IDSLQVSEAEL
-450 RRRGYESLAELR
+450 RRRGYESLSELR

-471 HFTQEQADYMA
+471 HFAEQQADYMA

-496 RKQDQLVEQE
+496 RKQDQLAEQE
-506 RQRVAQQKA
+506 RQRVEKQKA

-523 MLSFT
+523 MLNFT

-544 EQTGMMKALLAAQKL
+544 DQTFVMKALLAAQKL

-565 LIAGQQ
+565 IVAGQLAEAN
-571 AAAGAEAFAAMTGGL
+571 AAAFASMTGGMMS
-586 IGAATARKLIEAQT
+586 AETARQMMRVQT
-600 AISIGLVVGT
+600 AISIGLVAGT
-610 SIAGMAHSG
+610 AIAGMAHSG

-640 RSAQRIDQMYDQ
+640 KSAQRIDQMYDR
-652 LMEGGSGAA
+652 MMGGGGVASA
-661 GGGAVFEQ
+661 GGAVFEQ
-669 HLHFTGDMNDTER
+669 HLHFSADMTDDDRNAVITEASR
-682 QQMITSAAK
+682 
-691 QGYQMMIEDFGGY
+691 QGYQMFLDDLASY
-704 GQGRRLLGV
+704 GQGRRMLGV